1 MKTNDDNQQVKN
13 MFVYSEAYID
23 NIKLHNLHYL
33 ISLDLESASWL
44 LIYGLWCFNKA
55 EQVVSSY
62 DSIKITLIMDRY
74 S

>member
-1 MKTNDDNQQVKN
+1 MKTHEDNQQVKN

-23 NIKLHNLHYL
+23 NIKLHNLYYL

-44 LIYGLWCFNKA
+44 LIYGLGCFDKA
-55 EQVVSSY
+55 EQFVSSY